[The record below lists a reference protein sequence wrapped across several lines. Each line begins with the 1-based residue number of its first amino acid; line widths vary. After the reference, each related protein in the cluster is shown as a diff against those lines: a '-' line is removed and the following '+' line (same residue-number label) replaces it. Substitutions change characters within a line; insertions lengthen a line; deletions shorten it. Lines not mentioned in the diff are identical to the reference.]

1 MMVLSAVRKTTLGL
15 TCKREIGEN
24 LSGAAFCESSE
35 EKKGSVAKLPTPFCS
50 IQHVAILILGKL
62 TMEYDPKISRQ
73 NLLGAHA
80 LLQAQVDPLQVR
92 ISPRS
97 NLCRNSPAV
106 RGARMLACASN
117 FWVPGSPRSTS
128 RSLRHSPPKSRL

>member
-1 MMVLSAVRKTTLGL
+1 KTTLGL

-24 LSGAAFCESSE
+24 LSGAVFCESSE
-35 EKKGSVAKLPTPFCS
+35 EKKGSVAKLRTTFCY

-80 LLQAQVDPLQVR
+80 LLQAQVDPLQVPNIPEVKLMQELSGR
-92 ISPRS
+92 TGREDAR
-97 NLCRNSPAV
+97 LRQQLL
-106 RGARMLACASN
+106 GARIAPQHLEI
-117 FWVPGSPRSTS
+117 P
-128 RSLRHSPPKSRL
+128 